1 MVTYGVD
8 ACIGIELGDRRKE
21 KPAHTVTVT
30 LAMAISSAKAAEVLE
45 QYGREKVRRRL
56 YMREYRKPEKK
67 ANGED
72 HG

>member
-1 MVTYGVD
+1 MVTTVG
-8 ACIGIELGDRRKE
+8 AQSGAL
-21 KPAHTVTVT
+21 HTMTVT
-30 LAMAISSAKAAEVLE
+30 LSLAISSAKAKEVLE

-56 YMREYRKPEKK
+56 YMREYRKPESQGERRSAGK